1 MFGTR
6 PVLAQN
12 LPQQVWRRDDA
23 RDLNPAFRSEVTMF
37 LRMWRFITLILA
49 ALNMGLA
56 FCHLME
62 MPAKM
67 QYDASLYATI
77 NNNLYLT
84 FGSAPGIAIE
94 IGSIVAAVGL
104 VFLVRQRRLSFPST
118 LIGAICLLAAQVIWW
133 VFIAP
138 VNAEIRTWTS
148 ATVPA
153 DWTQLR
159 NQWEY
164 AHASRFVLQL
174 LGLSAL
180 TLSIIRETPVEQ
192 SAPATVRPEVMRSLE
207 R

>member
-1 MFGTR
+1 
-6 PVLAQN
+6 
-12 LPQQVWRRDDA
+12 
-23 RDLNPAFRSEVTMF
+23 MF
-37 LRMWRFITLILA
+37 LRMWRFITLILT

-67 QYDASLYATI
+67 HYDAALYATI
-77 NNNLYLT
+77 NNSLYLA

-104 VFLVRQRRLSFPST
+104 VFLVRPRRRAFAWT

-133 VFIAP
+133 IFIAP
-138 VNAEIRTWTS
+138 MNAEIRMWPS
-148 ATVPA
+148 VGVPA
-153 DWTQLR
+153 DWMQLR
-159 NQWEY
+159 DQWEY

-180 TLSIIRETPVEQ
+180 IVSIIRETPVEQ
-192 SAPATVRPEVMRSLE
+192 STPAAVQSNVLRSLE